1 MKRLE
6 RNFRFRVVVYL
17 RRKQPPR
24 GKIALLT
31 PLIRAIIVSVI
42 FMLMISLFQL
52 DKKNQHSHA
61 HKLLGECLRPYN
73 IAYRED
79 MLVRGEH
86 GKPALREYPDI
97 RFNLSHA
104 DGIAACIVSEHEC
117 GIDCER
123 VREYRPNVARRVF
136 TPEELAVF
144 ESTSESER
152 DLLFFRLWTLKEA
165 FVKAVGRGLSY
176 PMNTVGFS
184 FADGCIVCS
193 EQGWRFR
200 QYVLRGGKFVV
211 SVCEAIA

>member
-1 MKRLE
+1 
-6 RNFRFRVVVYL
+6 
-17 RRKQPPR
+17 
-24 GKIALLT
+24 
-31 PLIRAIIVSVI
+31 
-42 FMLMISLFQL
+42 MLMISLFQL

-144 ESTSESER
+144 ESAPESER

-176 PMNTVGFS
+176 PMNTVGFC
-184 FADGCIVCS
+184 FADGCISCT